1 MSACGEIILCEQGDA
16 LWQQIRCGKVTAS
29 RCGDVIATTK
39 KGEAAA
45 RRDYREELMVE
56 ILTGEP
62 YPQSAAFARQ
72 VQWGKEQEP
81 FARAA
86 YEMQRDVLVETC
98 GFVLHPDVARFGAS
112 PDGLVG
118 EDGMLQIK
126 CPTTRTHLGWML
138 GGVIPVEHCP
148 QMLGEMACTGRAWC
162 DFVSFDPRLPSH
174 LQLFVRR
181 FERSDS
187 LIAQLE
193 TEVVHFNREID
204 EVLAALPQKPQGVVI
219 AMDHID
225 PEELVF

>member
-1 MSACGEIILCEQGDA
+1 
-16 LWQQIRCGKVTAS
+16 
-29 RCGDVIATTK
+29 VIATIK
-39 KGEAAA
+39 KGEAAT
-45 RRDYREELMVE
+45 RRDYRGEKICE
-56 ILTGEP
+56 ILTGNP
-62 YPQSAAFARQ
+62 YPHYISQEM
-72 VQWGKEQEP
+72 QWGIEQEP

-112 PDGLVG
+112 PDGLVS

-126 CPTTRTHLGWML
+126 CPTTRTHLSWML

-204 EVLAALPQKPQGVVI
+204 EVLAALPQKPQGIVI